1 MSYANMVM
9 YGATLPSYKHKA
21 DDKDGKKRKRQK
33 AIKVDDIRNRERIK
47 SIFEQFD

>member
-21 DDKDGKKRKRQK
+21 DDKNGKKRKRQK
-33 AIKVDDIRNRERIK
+33 AIKADDPANREKVRR
-47 SIFEQFD
+47 IFESFD

>member
-1 MSYANMVM
+1 MVM

-21 DDKDGKKRKRQK
+21 DDKDSKKRKRQK
-33 AIKVDDIRNRERIK
+33 AIKVDDILNREKIK

>member
-21 DDKDGKKRKRQK
+21 DDKDDKKRKRQK
-33 AIKVDDIRNRERIK
+33 AIKVDDIRNREKIK

>member
-9 YGATLPSYKHKA
+9 YGATLPRYKHKA

-33 AIKVDDIRNRERIK
+33 AIKVDDIRNREKIK

>member
-1 MSYANMVM
+1 MVM

-21 DDKDGKKRKRQK
+21 DGKDGKKWKRQK
-33 AIKVDDIRNRERIK
+33 AIKVDDIRNREKIK

>member
-1 MSYANMVM
+1 MVM
-9 YGATLPSYKHKA
+9 YGATLPSYKHKS

-33 AIKVDDIRNRERIK
+33 AIKVDDIRNREKIK

>member
-21 DDKDGKKRKRQK
+21 DEKENKSRKRKK
-33 AIKVDDIRNRERIK
+33 AIRVDDIRNREKIK

>member
-1 MSYANMVM
+1 MVM
-9 YGATLPSYKHKA
+9 YGATLPSYKHKV

-33 AIKVDDIRNRERIK
+33 AIKVDDIRNREKIK